1 LAFDSEVAQ
10 LLEEIRQDKE
20 HSASWL
26 SLRAIGALRL
36 AAGKSTAGTT
46 ADFLN
51 DVKVAARELAE
62 ARPSMAPIANLVA
75 LWFHEMVQEAE
86 TGKDLDS
93 LRAFAILRGEKI
105 VKVRKGAFNRVAEH
119 GSHLVEDR
127 DVLISCSDSA
137 TVVQSL
143 KAARLAGKEFGVY
156 VAESRTSN
164 GKAYGEAMAQKME
177 AEGIPVKVIPDN
189 PKTIGDCAAKSTKAL
204 VGADS
209 ILDNGSLINGSPTL
223 IIAEAAKEKQ
233 IPFYVVCEATKF
245 SALRLLAGRHLWL
258 EEGFEVIPPH
268 LITRIITEEG
278 VMKVDQ
284 AVVKAKHMAKY
295 LQMLWE

>member
-1 LAFDSEVAQ
+1 LTFDPEVAQ
-10 LLEEIRQDKE
+10 LLEEIRQDRV

-36 AAGKSTAGTT
+36 AAGKSNTHTA

-51 DVKVAARELAE
+51 EVKAVARELAE
-62 ARPSMAPIANLVA
+62 AKPSMAPIANLVA
-75 LWFHEMVQEAE
+75 LWFYEMVQESE
-86 TGKDLDS
+86 TAKDLDS
-93 LRAFAILRGEKI
+93 LRAFAILRGERIIKA
-105 VKVRKGAFNRVAEH
+105 RKGALNRVAEH
-119 GSHLVEDR
+119 GSQVVEDG

-156 VAESRTSN
+156 VAESRTSD
-164 GKAYGEAMAQKME
+164 GKAYGEAMAEKMRSE
-177 AEGIPVKVIPDN
+177 RIPVKVIPDN
-189 PKTIGDCAAKSTKAL
+189 PKTIGDCASKSTKAL

-233 IPFYVVCEATKF
+233 IPFYIVCETTKF
-245 SALRLLAGRHLWL
+245 SALRLAGRHLWL
-258 EEGFEVIPPH
+258 EEGFEVIPPQ

-284 AVVKAKHMAKY
+284 AMVNAKHMAKY
-295 LQMLWE
+295 LRALWE

>member
-1 LAFDSEVAQ
+1 LAFDTEVAQ
-10 LLEEIRQDKE
+10 LVEEIRQDRV

-36 AAGKSTAGTT
+36 AAGKSGVRTAT
-46 ADFLN
+46 DFLN
-51 DVKVAARELAE
+51 EMKDVARELAE
-62 ARPSMAPIANLVA
+62 ARSSMAPIANLVA
-75 LWFHEMVQEAE
+75 LWFCEIAKESE

-93 LRAFAILRGEKI
+93 LRAFAILRGERIIKA
-105 VKVRKGAFNRVAEH
+105 RKGALNRVAEH
-119 GSHLVEDR
+119 GSQVVEDG

-156 VAESRTSN
+156 VAESRTSD
-164 GKAYGEAMAQKME
+164 GKAYGEAMAEKMISE
-177 AEGIPVKVIPDN
+177 HIPVKVIPDN
-189 PKTIGDCAAKSTKAL
+189 PKTIGDCVSKSTKAM

-209 ILDNGSLINGSPTL
+209 ILDNGSLINGTPTL
-223 IIAEAAKEKQ
+223 IIAEAAKEKR
-233 IPFYVVCEATKF
+233 IPFYVVCETTKF
-245 SALRLLAGRHLWL
+245 SALRLAGRHLWL
-258 EEGFEVIPPH
+258 EEGFEMIPPN

-284 AVVKAKHMAKY
+284 AMVKAKHMATY
-295 LQMLWE
+295 LRVLWE

>member
-1 LAFDSEVAQ
+1 LTFDPEVAQ
-10 LLEEIRQDKE
+10 LLEEIRQDRV

-36 AAGKSTAGTT
+36 AAGKSNTHTA

-51 DVKVAARELAE
+51 EVKAVARELAE
-62 ARPSMAPIANLVA
+62 AKSSMAPIANLVA
-75 LWFHEMVQEAE
+75 LWFYEMVQESE

-93 LRAFAILRGEKI
+93 LRAFAILKGEKI
-105 VKVRKGAFNRVAEH
+105 IRARKGALNRVAEH
-119 GSHLVEDR
+119 GSQVVEDG

-156 VAESRTSN
+156 VAESRTSD
-164 GKAYGEAMAQKME
+164 GKAYGEAMAEKMRSE
-177 AEGIPVKVIPDN
+177 NIPVKIIPDN
-189 PKTIGDCAAKSTKAL
+189 PKAIGDCASKSTKAL

-209 ILDNGSLINGSPTL
+209 ILDNGSLINGPPTM
-223 IIAEAAKEKQ
+223 IIAEAAKERQ
-233 IPFYVVCEATKF
+233 IPFYVVCEVTKF
-245 SALRLLAGRHLWL
+245 SALRLAGRHLWL
-258 EEGFEVIPPH
+258 EEGFEVIPPD

-278 VMKVDQ
+278 ILKVDQ
-284 AVVKAKHMAKY
+284 AMVNAKHMAKY
-295 LQMLWE
+295 LRALWE